1 MKEIILVNGKKP
13 NVTTLKEIIKSNPNA
28 KIGFTGMGNNSI
40 LKFLKENNIENKNY
54 LYYKGFS
61 KNTREEK
68 IDAITKKGFEI
79 VAEVGTDDIEIKKEV
94 KKEVPCF
101 DSKYEANK
109 VSAKFSDIISTNY
122 SVDYVQ
128 LAQKMGGETH
138 IRGGKLFA
146 RFYYNGGK
154 NYYYVNCGYVF

>member
-1 MKEIILVNGKKP
+1 MNKIILVHGKTP
-13 NVTTLKEIIKSNPNA
+13 NVKTLKDVIKINPNA

-61 KNTREEK
+61 KKTIEEK
-68 IDAITKKGFEI
+68 IDGITKKGFEI
-79 VAEVGTDDIEIKKEV
+79 IAEVGTDDIIHTEI

-109 VSAKFSDIISTNY
+109 VSAKFLDIVNTNY

-128 LAQKMGGETH
+128 LAQEMGGETH